1 MGRLDRDFVISA
13 LQNAR
18 FDELVGEFENEWL
31 ECKGQPY
38 DLTREDQKLEL
49 AKDITGLANAG
60 GGLLLLSSRPI
71 FAVKAKLITQ
81 QGLGD
86 EALGVVRRRA
96 AHAA

>member
-1 MGRLDRDFVISA
+1 VVKMGKA
-13 LQNAR
+13 
-18 FDELVGEFENEWL
+18 
-31 ECKGQPY
+31 
-38 DLTREDQKLEL
+38 
-49 AKDITGLANAG
+49 ITGQTSLRHRIKRCDR
-60 GGLLLLSSRPI
+60 LLSNPQLSSRPI